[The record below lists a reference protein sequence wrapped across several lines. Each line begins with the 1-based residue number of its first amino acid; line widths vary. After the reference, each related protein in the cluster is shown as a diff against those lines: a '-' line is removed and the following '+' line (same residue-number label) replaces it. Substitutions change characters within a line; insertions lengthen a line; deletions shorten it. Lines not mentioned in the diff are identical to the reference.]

1 MAHILVKNIIHL
13 KEMAREFEICEFIEG
28 LAVQGFDPKGIFV
41 AHLNF
46 VGYTNISEIFVPQGI
61 KGNRIP

>member
-1 MAHILVKNIIHL
+1 MYL

-28 LAVQGFDPKGIFV
+28 PTIQGFDPKGIFV

-46 VGYTNISEIFVPQGI
+46 VGCTNLSNSF
-61 KGNRIP
+61 IP